1 MSNPII
7 TLGEILNPE
16 KYTGIVERDFHL
28 YNKNR
33 KDEPDYVHIEPDVK
47 PKCTCI
53 MYKNKYDKKNL
64 DRCEHISYVIKD
76 VLGLKE
82 KENLRYT
89 EEELKKAF
97 EETESKNK
105 KIIRETYGLVKRK
118 NFKFPN
124 PKVYKY
130 EYDEERSSFLKEQGI
145 YVLRLQN
152 EQVWANVD
160 GVKEEILKFGRMIQK
175 NVDLASVQNHMLKP
189 SI

>member
-64 DRCEHISYVIKD
+64 DRCDI
-76 VLGLKE
+76 
-82 KENLRYT
+82 
-89 EEELKKAF
+89 
-97 EETESKNK
+97 
-105 KIIRETYGLVKRK
+105 
-118 NFKFPN
+118 
-124 PKVYKY
+124 
-130 EYDEERSSFLKEQGI
+130 FLT
-145 YVLRLQN
+145 
-152 EQVWANVD
+152 
-160 GVKEEILKFGRMIQK
+160 
-175 NVDLASVQNHMLKP
+175 
-189 SI
+189 